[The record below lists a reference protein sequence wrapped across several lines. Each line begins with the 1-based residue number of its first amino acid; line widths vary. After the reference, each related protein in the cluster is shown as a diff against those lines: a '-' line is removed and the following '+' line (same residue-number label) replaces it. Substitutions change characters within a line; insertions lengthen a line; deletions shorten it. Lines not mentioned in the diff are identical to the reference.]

1 MAIIT
6 DPALAPQPDTWHE
19 LRRIDYGEWKRPRFA
34 AGLPDEWETVATY
47 LFALREA
54 KEHRN
59 RMRRRYYD
67 GKNHLKD
74 FGIST
79 PPELLNVE
87 TVVGWPRIAVDAM
100 AVRSR
105 FDGFTAAT
113 TEVQD
118 MLDGIVDRSRLKTKY
133 RHAITPALIQSCCFV
148 TVTEDE
154 SGEPRIDLYSAED
167 AAAVWDKARG
177 RIAYGLTVEERD
189 VDRSPVRC
197 NLITETA
204 IVHLERGVVEWGWT
218 VEPFALGVV
227 PMGVFAY
234 RASDMRP
241 FGYSRISRSVMSLTD
256 AAVRVALGGDI
267 AYQFSVAPQKYLLG
281 VDRDAFDARTRWEAY
296 IGNIMAVGRNED
308 GDIPTFGQL
317 SQGSMQQTTDYM
329 RLLASRFTSETNVP
343 LHQLGVASDA
353 NPQSAEAIYA
363 VNEPLVIEVEE
374 FNETAG
380 DTLRDI
386 AKMCIAIE
394 TGVSYY
400 DLTDEQRDFS
410 ANFRNPAMPSIVSQA
425 DAMSKIAA
433 QVEGFAGTDVYWEQM
448 GFSEAMR
455 RKARQQTQA
464 NLLAQQMAQLFGVTN
479 DG

>member
-113 TEVQD
+113 TEVQE

-204 IVHLERGVVEWGWT
+204 IVHLERGAVEWGWT

>member
-19 LRRIDYGEWKRPRFA
+19 IRRIDYGKWTAPRFVD
-34 AGLPDEWETVATY
+34 GTPEEWATVATY

-54 KEHRN
+54 KESRN

-79 PPELLNVE
+79 PPELLHVE

-113 TEVQD
+113 TEVQE

-189 VDRSPVRC
+189 ANGAPIRC
-197 NLITETA
+197 NLITESE
-204 IVHLERGVVEWGWT
+204 IVHLTRGTAEWSWT
-218 VEPFALGVV
+218 AEPFALGVV

-308 GDIPTFGQL
+308 GELPTFGQL

-386 AKMCIAIE
+386 AKMCIAI
-394 TGVSYY
+394 TNGVGYY

-425 DAMSKIAA
+425 DAMAKIAA

-464 NLLAQQMAQLFGVTN
+464 NLLAQQMAQLFGVTS

>member
-6 DPALAPQPDTWHE
+6 DTAPLQQPDTWHE
-19 LRRIDYGEWKRPRFA
+19 LRRMDYGEWNLPRFA
-34 AGLPDEWETVATY
+34 GDMPDEWATVATY
-47 LFALREA
+47 LFALRES

-113 TEVQD
+113 TEVQEL
-118 MLDGIVDRSRLKTKY
+118 LDGIVDRSRLKTKY

-189 VDRSPVRC
+189 KNGEPVRC
-197 NLITETA
+197 NLVTEHE
-204 IVHLERGVVEWGWT
+204 IVHLWRDRSAWGWS

-281 VDRDAFDARTRWEAY
+281 VDQEAFAEQTRWEAY
-296 IGNIMAVGRNED
+296 IGNIMAVGRDENGEV
-308 GDIPTFGQL
+308 PTFGQL
-317 SQGSMQQTTDYM
+317 AQGSMQQTTEYM

-386 AKMCIAIE
+386 AKMCIAIKS
-394 TGVSYY
+394 GVGYY